1 MKNLFKLI
9 AILSAIFYLASC
21 TQKPAE
27 ESTANATDTPASI
40 TVEHKS
46 ADSLGQLYSI
56 LLTSLKSKDKGL
68 YLSYCFTQE
77 QEDKIAQV
85 LVDEKKKKYF
95 QREFGFSIHE
105 EVAYF
110 ENISKYIEKM
120 KIDLNLIEIP
130 LIETIDYNRSNYS
143 PLVLKEI
150 IIPIIQEGLERDIVF
165 VAIQID
171 GKWFFTSELS
181 L

>member
-1 MKNLFKLI
+1 MKNFVKATLLI
-9 AILSAIFYLASC
+9 AVALYFASC
-21 TQKPAE
+21 NKETKTETNTTQ
-27 ESTANATDTPASI
+27 TATDSLLI
-40 TVEHKS
+40 EHKS
-46 ADSLGQLYSI
+46 ADSLGQLHDI
-56 LLTSLKSKDKGL
+56 LLQSLKTKDKNL

-77 QEDKIAQV
+77 QEDKIAQM
-85 LVDEKKKKYF
+85 LNDEKKKKYF

-110 ENISKYIEKM
+110 ENINKYIDKM
-120 KIDLNLIEIP
+120 GIDLNMIELP
-130 LIETIDYNRSNYS
+130 LIETFDYDRSNYA
-143 PLVLKEI
+143 PIVLKES
-150 IIPIIQEGLERDIVF
+150 IIPIIQEGLERDIVY